1 MIAALLLGGLVGAS
15 AVVAV
20 AGLRPAPASSWPL
33 RVTLRVPLRPA
44 AALVGAGAAGIL
56 SGWPVLAVAAAA
68 ALWWA
73 PKPGAVRRSRRDRL
87 ERAEAV
93 AAWTETL
100 RDLVGAA
107 RGIEGAVVASVPV
120 APPAIA
126 GEVGALAAR
135 LDRDPAAVV
144 LAEFAA
150 AVDDRTADLVA
161 VVLRQAAEG
170 QVRDVARLLGDLS
183 RVAREEVARRR
194 RDEAERART
203 RTSVRVVVVTTL
215 ATAGLLVV
223 LNRRYFAVFG
233 TGSGQLVLA
242 AILAAA
248 TASLAWLARLGRSPS
263 PEPVLMAGLDVAAPA
278 QRLEPPAAA
287 ADLAR
292 ALRVDRLATAS
303 VEDQRVVGLGAADLL
318 ARQGVGLVVGL
329 AAGPALWVL
338 ARGAGA
344 GLAVW
349 VVAWVSGVGAIAGAL
364 LPPARVAAAARIR
377 RRDFRSALV
386 VFLDLV
392 GLFLAAGR
400 GIEGAL
406 DAASRAGAGWAFGEM
421 ADALHRARRAGE
433 SPWQGLDR
441 LGTELGV
448 LELREAA
455 RAALLAATE
464 GARVRESLAAKAS
477 ALRAR
482 SLAEAQEQAAAS
494 TERMAVPACLLLV
507 CLVALI
513 TYPPVRAVM
522 AGL

>member
-15 AVVAV
+15 CVLAV
-20 AGLRPAPASSWPL
+20 AGLRPATATPRP
-33 RVTLRVPLRPA
+33 RRVPLRPA
-44 AALVGAGAAGIL
+44 AASAGAAATGIL
-56 SGWPVLAVAAAA
+56 TGWPVLAVAVGAAV
-68 ALWWA
+68 WWA
-73 PKPGAVRRSRRDRL
+73 PRPGAGRRHRQGQL

-93 AAWTETL
+93 ATWTETL

-107 RGIEGAVVASVPV
+107 RGIEGAVLASAPI

-126 GEVGALAAR
+126 EPVAALAAR
-135 LDRDPAAVV
+135 LDHEAAAVV
-144 LAEFAA
+144 LGDFAA

-170 QVRDVARLLGDLS
+170 QVRDVARLLGDLAG
-183 RVAREEVARRR
+183 VAREEVARRR

-203 RTSVRVVVVTTL
+203 RTSVRVVVVTTFV
-215 ATAGLLVV
+215 TAGLLVV
-223 LNRRYFAVFG
+223 LNRRYFAVFA
-233 TGSGQLVLA
+233 TGSGQVVLA

-248 TASLAWLARLGRSPS
+248 AAALAWLARLGRVPS
-263 PEPVLMAGLDVAAPA
+263 PEPVLMAGADALAAAPHP
-278 QRLEPPAAA
+278 EPPAAP

-292 ALRVDRLATAS
+292 ALRLHRLATVSA
-303 VEDQRVVGLGAADLL
+303 EDRRVVGLGVDDLL
-318 ARQGVGLVVGL
+318 ARQGVGLLVGL
-329 AAGPALWVL
+329 AAGPAAWVV
-338 ARGAGA
+338 ARAAGA
-344 GLAVW
+344 GVAVW
-349 VVAWVSGVGAIAGAL
+349 VVAWLSGVAAIAGSL
-364 LPPARVAAAARIR
+364 LPAARVAAAAKAR
-377 RRDFRSALV
+377 RRDFRYALV

-406 DAASRAGAGWAFGEM
+406 DAASRAGAGWAFGEL

-433 SPWQGLDR
+433 SPWEGLDS
-441 LGTELGV
+441 LGAELGV
-448 LELREAA
+448 PELREAA
-455 RAALLAATE
+455 RAAQLAATE
-464 GARVRESLAAKAS
+464 GARVRESLAAKAA

-482 SLAEAQEQAAAS
+482 SLAESQEEAAAS

>member
-15 AVVAV
+15 AVLAV
-20 AGLRPAPASSWPL
+20 AGLRPAPASPRPL
-33 RVTLRVPLRPA
+33 RVPVRPA
-44 AALVGAGAAGIL
+44 TAAAGAAAAGIL
-56 SGWPVLAVAAAA
+56 TGWPVLAVAVGAAV
-68 ALWWA
+68 WWV
-73 PKPGAVRRSRRDRL
+73 PKPGAGRRHRRDQL

-107 RGIEGAVVASVPV
+107 RGIEGAVLASVPI

-126 GEVGALAAR
+126 EEVAGLAGR
-135 LDRDPAAVV
+135 LDHETAAVV
-144 LAEFAA
+144 LGDFAA
-150 AVDDRTADLVA
+150 AIDDRTADLVA

-170 QVRDVARLLGDLS
+170 QVRDVARLLGDLAG
-183 RVAREEVARRR
+183 VAREEVARRR

-203 RTSVRVVVVTTL
+203 RTSVRVVVVTTV
-215 ATAGLLVV
+215 ATAGLLAV

-233 TGSGQLVLA
+233 TGSGQVVLA
-242 AILAAA
+242 AILATA
-248 TASLAWLARLGRSPS
+248 TAALAWLSRLGRVPS
-263 PEPVLMAGLDVAAPA
+263 PEPVLMAGREAPTPA
-278 QRLEPPAAA
+278 LRPEPPAAPA
-287 ADLAR
+287 KLAR
-292 ALRVDRLATAS
+292 ALRVDRLATVAA
-303 VEDQRVVGLGAADLL
+303 EDQRVVGLGAEDLL
-318 ARQGVGLVVGL
+318 ARQGVGLLVGL
-329 AAGPALWVL
+329 ATGPALWVL
-338 ARGAGA
+338 ARGGGA
-344 GLAVW
+344 GVAVW
-349 VVAWVSGVGAIAGAL
+349 VVAWGSGVAGIVGTL
-364 LPPARVAAAARIR
+364 LPAARLAAAAKVR
-377 RRDFRSALV
+377 RRDFRHALV

-406 DAASRAGAGWAFGEM
+406 DAASRAGAGWAFGEL

-441 LGTELGV
+441 LGAELGV
-448 LELREAA
+448 PELREAA
-455 RAALLAATE
+455 RAAQLAATE
-464 GARVRESLAAKAS
+464 GARVRESLAAKAA
-477 ALRAR
+477 ALRTR